1 MPQRIRRAVATRP
14 DTMVPQSRLHFLAA
28 VTLLAVLFALVDHE
42 TLQRPEFVTGLAIA
56 AAGLL
61 IGVPIWWG
69 KLPPRAFAPLGGVDI
84 AAAAFINVAIY
95 EGTGTSIGLI
105 IALLPILWLSFWF
118 GYPGAAA
125 ASIGAFV
132 VTYAP
137 GWLHGDWPQDGVG
150 WATLSAFPVAL
161 SVVSVGMAFA
171 TLRYREAQRSRA
183 AAEREAGRID
193 SIFRTVIEQIDA
205 WLVVFDLDG
214 EVIVDNKALSHLG
227 RLADFDRESMT
238 AGHVFEQDRVTP
250 IPPERQAL
258 ARLRAGEEVSNE
270 IVWAG
275 PRGRQRAVL
284 INGRTVRA
292 ANGGT
297 LGLVL
302 VLQDITEVQTEVIE
316 REESLASLS
325 HELRSPLTSIVGYSD
340 LMEESLEGAPQA
352 RTAAIIRRS
361 AEHMLALTESLLSAF
376 RDGEAPQ
383 RSSVAVREAVDR
395 AVDMQ
400 RSAQS
405 WGSRTLRL
413 EIPQQLHA
421 DADPRQL
428 LQILNN
434 LISNAVKYSPNGAL
448 ITVQADRDEAETSIR
463 VHNTGDP
470 IPTEQLERIFDR
482 FYRRPGAE
490 TGTSRGLGIGLALSR
505 RMALAHGGALTASAT
520 ADGTEFV
527 LQLPNGA

>member
-1 MPQRIRRAVATRP
+1 MPQRIRRAVAERP
-14 DTMVPQSRLHFLAA
+14 ATMVPQSRLHFFAA
-28 VTLLAVLFALVDHE
+28 VALLAVLFALVDPG
-42 TLQRPEFVTGLAIA
+42 TLQRPEFITGLAIA

-61 IGVPIWWG
+61 LGVPIWWS

-105 IALLPILWLSFWF
+105 IALLPLLWLSFWF

-137 GWLHGDWPQDGVG
+137 GWLRGDWPQDGVG

-161 SVVSVGMAFA
+161 SVVSVAMAFA

-183 AAEREAGRID
+183 AAERETGRID
-193 SIFRTVIEQIDA
+193 SIFRAVIEQIDA

-227 RLADFDRESMT
+227 RLSGFDRASMT

-292 ANGGT
+292 ANGST

-340 LMEESLEGAPQA
+340 LLEESLEGEPQA

-376 RDGEAPQ
+376 RDGETPQ
-383 RSSVAVREAVDR
+383 RSAVTVREAVDR

-400 RSAQS
+400 RSAQP
-405 WGSRTLRL
+405 WGSRTLQL
-413 EIPQQLHA
+413 AIPQELHA

-434 LISNAVKYSPNGAL
+434 LISNAVKYSPDGAL
-448 ITVQADRDEAETSIR
+448 ISVQADRDEAETSIR

-505 RMALAHGGALTASAT
+505 RMALAHGGSLTASAT
-520 ADGTEFV
+520 ADGTAFV
-527 LQLPNGA
+527 LQLPNGP